1 MKQCV
6 GREAAVWQTPVGS
19 HKPVPVLMPKAD
31 APPEP
36 LRDALGRPLRN
47 LRLSVTD
54 RCNLRCSY
62 CMPEQ
67 DYVWLPRSEL
77 LSFEELARMVRVF
90 CSLGVDRIRLTGGE
104 PLLRQELPELVRR
117 LAAEPGVRDL
127 ALTTNGVLLADM
139 AVALRAAGLTRVT
152 VSLDTLSPE
161 KFRAL
166 TRRDEHHRV
175 LAGIAAVRALAW
187 DGLKLDAVVMRGRND
202 DELLPLLAF
211 AKTQGAELRFIEY
224 MDVGGATQWTRED
237 VVSRQEMLERIS
249 AQHGPVEALLEDSA
263 PDPLPWRGRAPAE
276 RFRLRDGT
284 TFGIIASTTSPF
296 CATCD
301 RSRVTADGTWFL
313 CLYARNGLNLRQA
326 LRGGA
331 SDEALAH
338 LIRMAW
344 QRRADR
350 GAEQRLSLRNRAPLA
365 DAAELRQDPR
375 LEMHTRGG

>member
-1 MKQCV
+1 
-6 GREAAVWQTPVGS
+6 
-19 HKPVPVLMPKAD
+19 
-31 APPEP
+31 
-36 LRDALGRPLRN
+36 
-47 LRLSVTD
+47 
-54 RCNLRCSY
+54 
-62 CMPEQ
+62 
-67 DYVWLPRSEL
+67 
-77 LSFEELARMVRVF
+77 MVRVF

-249 AQHGPVEALLEDSA
+249 AQHGPVEALLEDGA